1 MLKPITYYLCRVH
14 FTVFPFFLFK
24 IITIKFLTLNVKHSV
39 KHYPNILYLEMHGWK
54 LLLSNQKDQIF
65 LLSKPNKHIILLLFL
80 SAISHQNTKK
90 RRSINNIVREMKTGE
105 NGHHLGQCFTAARQP
120 PATTPAARKAI
131 NRRLRCVV
139 SDQIPVYRAPVGCKR
154 HSGGDTGVNGCYDEL
169 PASPGD
175 AFHLRQAPVS
185 VFFLFLFFLSLSLC
199 FGSPRGLYTVLTFIL
214 DLGIECDY
222 DGGGGQW
229 RHRPPEPR
237 QRQL

>member
-1 MLKPITYYLCRVH
+1 MVGNYS
-14 FTVFPFFLFK
+14 FL
-24 IITIKFLTLNVKHSV
+24 IKRTRYFCYQNQT
-39 KHYPNILYLEMHGWK
+39 NISSYFSFSLR
-54 LLLSNQKDQIF
+54 
-65 LLSKPNKHIILLLFL
+65 
-80 SAISHQNTKK
+80 SHTKTQKK

-175 AFHLRQAPVS
+175 AFHLRQAPT
-185 VFFLFLFFLSLSLC
+185 L
-199 FGSPRGLYTVLTFIL
+199 VLNVTMMVVVANG
-214 DLGIECDY
+214 GIGRQSHDSGNC
-222 DGGGGQW
+222 DGGAVGVVMVIFGIGFVSHSV
-229 RHRPPEPR
+229 RGFDSSSGFRGTVR
-237 QRQL
+237 LG